1 MGEKIGE
8 GIGKT
13 RREAQRHAAEGS
25 IKNLASMESSF
36 FLPSFFSLLLCVY
49 NIYVLL

>member
-13 RREAQRHAAEGS
+13 RREAQRLAAEGS
-25 IKNLASMESSF
+25 IKNLAGMESSF
-36 FLPSFFSLLLCVY
+36 LLSFFFTPL
-49 NIYVLL
+49 YV

>member
-25 IKNLASMESSF
+25 IKNLASTDSSF
-36 FLPSFFSLLLCVY
+36 LLL
-49 NIYVLL
+49 LLFI